1 MKLNNKLILLSNSRP
16 KLMRFNMLNQLSQD
30 TNQDKQIK
38 GKQMRAEIIL
48 SSSNVLVA
56 LLVLVTGRLSFLD
69 LDQQ

>member
-1 MKLNNKLILLSNSRP
+1 
-16 KLMRFNMLNQLSQD
+16 MLNQISQD